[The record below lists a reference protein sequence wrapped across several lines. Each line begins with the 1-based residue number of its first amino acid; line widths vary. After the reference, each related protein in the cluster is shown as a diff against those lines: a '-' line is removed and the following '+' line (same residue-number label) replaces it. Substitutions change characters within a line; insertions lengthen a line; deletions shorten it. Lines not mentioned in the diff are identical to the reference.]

1 MAMID
6 SLALY
11 PKGRVIELF
20 PNEEKDKRVLLTND
34 EIYKA
39 LTTDP
44 AAHLDET
51 DVRAIAI
58 RECFDAFLSYM
69 STFRHY
75 VEQGLI
81 TQDALGAHI
90 GYWFTLLGPNGS
102 LLPEYKERIFE
113 YARKYEMTDFEKLVQ
128 MYNKPS
134 VSERIRQWFK

>member
-11 PKGRVIELF
+11 PKGRVVELF
-20 PNEEKDKRVLLTND
+20 PNEEKDRKVFITNE
-34 EIYKA
+34 EILAA

-44 AAHLDET
+44 AGHLDEK
-51 DVRAIAI
+51 DVRAVAI
-58 RECFDAFLSYM
+58 RECFDCFLSYM

-81 TQDALGAHI
+81 TQDALSAHI
-90 GYWFTLLGPNGS
+90 GYWFHLLGPKGS
-102 LLPEYKERIFE
+102 LSSEYKERIFA
-113 YARKYEMTDFEKLVQ
+113 YARKYELTDFETLVE

-134 VSERIRQWFK
+134 VSERIRELFN